1 MMLDRLFAL
10 LALAALVTFLGIV
23 AARVGRADL
32 AVVIAVGI
40 AFVCYDLW
48 LQLFRRRG

>member
-10 LALAALVTFLGIV
+10 LALVALVAFLWIV

-32 AVVIAVGI
+32 AIAIAIGI

-48 LQLFRRRG
+48 LQLFRRRR